1 MTIPVYI
8 VDEEI
13 QAIERLEYL
22 FHTFMKEDIEVV
34 GKAIKPIEA
43 LDEIWE
49 LKPQI
54 VFADIE
60 MPGMTGLELAKT
72 VNASGFEGKI
82 VFVTAYN
89 QYSVKAIRANAFD
102 YLIKPID
109 IDELRNCIERFKKK
123 VLERF
128 NGDIIGHYKLSER
141 EYDIIKLLAEGM
153 SSSEI
158 GDKLFLS
165 HHTVETHRRNILA
178 KTGVKNTVELI
189 NLLRNSN

>member
-1 MTIPVYI
+1 MAIPVYI
-8 VDEEI
+8 IDEEL

-22 FHTFMKEDIEVV
+22 CHTFLKGEVV
-34 GKAIKPIEA
+34 IVGKSMKPKEA

-60 MPGMTGLELAKT
+60 MPGMSGLELAKT
-72 VNASGFEGKI
+72 INASGFEGKI

-89 QYSVKAIRANAFD
+89 QYLVKAIRAEAFD
-102 YLIKPID
+102 YLIKPVD
-109 IDELRNCIERFKKK
+109 IDELRNCVGRFKKHTLDK
-123 VLERF
+123 F
-128 NGDIIGHYKLSER
+128 NGFVIKHYGLSDR
-141 EYDIIKLLAEGM
+141 EYDVVKLLAQGL
-153 SSSEI
+153 SSNEI
-158 GDKLFLS
+158 GEKLFLS

-189 NLLRNSN
+189 NLLRNKS